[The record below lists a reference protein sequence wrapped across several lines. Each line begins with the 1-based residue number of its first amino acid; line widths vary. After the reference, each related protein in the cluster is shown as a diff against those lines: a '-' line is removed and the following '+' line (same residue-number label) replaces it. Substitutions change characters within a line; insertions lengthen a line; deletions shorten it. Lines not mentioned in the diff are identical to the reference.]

1 MMAKRGVELTAIHF
15 ASPPYTSE
23 RAEDK
28 VVRLLTQVSAYS
40 GRMKMYTVPFT
51 KVQELIQAN
60 CPEELFTIIM
70 RRFMMRVAEQIARK
84 EECGALITG
93 ESLGQVAS
101 QTMQAIGCTDMVA
114 TMPVFRPLIGMDKTE
129 IVAIAHRIG
138 TFNISIEP
146 YEDCCTIFTPKHP
159 RTKPIPSFVEIGESA
174 LDIDALVEEC
184 VKNARY
190 QKIGYRQ
197 NQ

>member
-1 MMAKRGVELTAIHF
+1 MTPTITLCPMLQSPRTAFPTAAILPA
-15 ASPPYTSE
+15 ASCPPI
-23 RAEDK
+23 
-28 VVRLLTQVSAYS
+28 S
-40 GRMKMYTVPFT
+40 GRY
-51 KVQELIQAN
+51 
-60 CPEELFTIIM
+60 
-70 RRFMMRVAEQIARK
+70 MMRVAEQIARK

-138 TFNISIEP
+138 TFDISIEP

-190 QKIGYRQ
+190 RKIGYRQ
-197 NQ
+197 N